1 MGSCFFNF
9 LLQKGIF
16 FFITI
21 DFSNF
26 IFPLFMLSKAM
37 AIYDVCINSWP
48 NFVQFLIS
56 FSPGAFIFA
65 GSKVVV
71 LKQGV
76 SVWELNKEI

>member
-1 MGSCFFNF
+1 
-9 LLQKGIF
+9 
-16 FFITI
+16 
-21 DFSNF
+21 
-26 IFPLFMLSKAM
+26 M
-37 AIYDVCINSWP
+37 AIYDVCINLECQLYLKKPWP
-48 NFVQFLIS
+48 NFVRFLIS